1 MLIKFPEEIMVK
13 DKLYLGSIGF
23 DENACNVKVFATLD
37 DPDLEG
43 HPIGVALEFHLAR
56 ETNDLAALEKK
67 ALAKAET
74 ILKKLL
80 VP

>member
-1 MLIKFPEEIMVK
+1 MVK

-23 DENACNVKVFATLD
+23 DENADTVKVFATLE

-43 HPIGVALEFHLAR
+43 HAIGVALEFHLAR
-56 ETNDLAALEKK
+56 ETNDLAALEQK

>member
-1 MLIKFPEEIMVK
+1 MVK

-23 DENACNVKVFATLD
+23 DEDKCTVKVYATLD
-37 DPDLEG
+37 DPDFKG
-43 HPIGVALEFHLAR
+43 SAMGVALEFHLAR
-56 ETNDLAALEKK
+56 ETNDLTALEKK
-67 ALAKAET
+67 ALGKAEA